1 MRCGCSWTA
10 ASPAGSRTAR
20 SGWPHKR
27 LCEQRD
33 PAGAGQRQK
42 RASRWGGYRAAVGT
56 DDLPS
61 LDDVSALEAAYT
73 VEGRPALGPARAALV
88 RRWAAG
94 ARDRETALRLAFLDW
109 YSCSDPDF
117 LSGLPDLTPD
127 DSYFV
132 AATEHLLAA
141 NTNDREVLFVLGL
154 MLKLFP
160 WCAGRTGEED
170 AESRGQ
176 SLLARFWAS
185 PDLPA
190 DVFANRGAYG
200 KYFAHM
206 RRAMKPP
213 SPSPSLD

>member
-1 MRCGCSWTA
+1 
-10 ASPAGSRTAR
+10 
-20 SGWPHKR
+20 
-27 LCEQRD
+27 
-33 PAGAGQRQK
+33 
-42 RASRWGGYRAAVGT
+42 VGT

-61 LDDVSALEAAYT
+61 LDDVSALEAAYA

-109 YSCSDPDF
+109 YSCSEPSF
-117 LSGLPDLTPD
+117 LTGLPDLTPD

-132 AATEHLLAA
+132 AAAEHLLAG
-141 NTNDREVLFVLGL
+141 NTDDREVLFVVGQ
-154 MLKLFP
+154 MLKSFP
-160 WCAGRTGEED
+160 WCAGRTGVAD
-170 AESRGQ
+170 AERRGR

-200 KYFAHM
+200 RYFAHM
-206 RRAMKPP
+206 RRVLKPP
-213 SPSPSLD
+213 SPDQPPDS